1 MEKNKKRER
10 DKPRNRPLT
19 KGNKLMTT
27 RGEVDGWEA
36 GGDTGWGSK
45 ATFTMKK
52 NNKINKIKCK
62 GAFTGHYAGV

>member
-1 MEKNKKRER
+1 
-10 DKPRNRPLT
+10 
-19 KGNKLMTT
+19 MTT